1 MAGRL
6 PDAEDCRGCLTIWRI
21 EVHGGKGQFQ
31 RRVVLIGLDESGER
45 SRRLEQVGSRLREL
59 QPIRTALFDREKRTS
74 LVRNDLPEMIRRELT
89 HAGSLPEGASFSA
102 RLLAWVELS

>member
-1 MAGRL
+1 MPDRFAPVRASVAVAILASIKSGYILLVKPLGFQQCIEGAGR
-6 PDAEDCRGCLTIWRI
+6 RI
-21 EVHGGKGQFQ
+21 K
-31 RRVVLIGLDESGER
+31 
-45 SRRLEQVGSRLREL
+45 L

-89 HAGSLPEGASFSA
+89 HAGSLPEGGSFSA